1 MYVAVPA
8 CSCAHA
14 RPHCMCARVLA
25 LALSCFCSH
34 AVMLAHAYAQ
44 NVLVLWL
51 ARLPARLLA
60 RLLARWLARS
70 LPGARLPA
78 HSSVHLLPCSH
89 PSLACLLLL
98 GPVLLAPDTLQAQH
112 APHAALALLALLTS
126 PAHLLACSLPCP
138 AGTAC
143 LQYSHISH
151 MRAWYD

>member
-1 MYVAVPA
+1 MRTRSPSLHVR
-8 CSCAHA
+8 SCARACIIMLLLSRCHA
-14 RPHCMCARVLA
+14 CTCLRSKCARSLA
-25 LALSCFCSH
+25 RSLS
-34 AVMLAHAYAQ
+34 
-44 NVLVLWL
+44 L

-78 HSSVHLLPCSH
+78 HSSVHLLACSH
-89 PSLACLLLL
+89 ASLACLLLL
-98 GPVLLAPDTLQAQH
+98 GPLVLLAPDTLQAQH

-126 PAHLLACSLPCP
+126 SAHLLACSLPCP

-143 LQYSHISH
+143 LQYSHIRH